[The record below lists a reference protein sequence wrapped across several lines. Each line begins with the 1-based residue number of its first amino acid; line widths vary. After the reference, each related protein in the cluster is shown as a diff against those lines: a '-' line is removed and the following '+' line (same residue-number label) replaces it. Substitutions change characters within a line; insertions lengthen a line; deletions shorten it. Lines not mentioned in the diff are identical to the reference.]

1 MTTVILADDHTLVRQ
16 GIRSMLEGEGGIEIL
31 AEASEGTQ
39 VADLVEEYNPDVLIA
54 TADLIAKDRGGLA
67 AAEFVT
73 AEAARRLVSRAVIGL
88 REDAER
94 IYAA

>member
-1 MTTVILADDHTLVRQ
+1 V
-16 GIRSMLEGEGGIEIL
+16 GEALG
-31 AEASEGTQ
+31 
-39 VADLVEEYNPDVLIA
+39 
-54 TADLIAKDRGGLA
+54 
-67 AAEFVT
+67 VT